1 MQQQK
6 EKKNLF
12 TKLANINIYIYIYIS
27 IKQQYPLSPKP
38 IYFSEGQI
46 HQFT

>member
-12 TKLANINIYIYIYIS
+12 TKLANIYIYIYIS
-27 IKQQYPLSPKP
+27 IKQQYPLSPQP

>member
-6 EKKNLF
+6 EKNIYSLNLQ
-12 TKLANINIYIYIYIS
+12 IYIYIYIS
-27 IKQQYPLSPKP
+27 IKQQYPLSPQP
-38 IYFSEGQI
+38 IYFSEAQI